1 MDEKRKEEINEKL
14 DNIDWYH
21 ENISEIMESFAN
33 SPAEVIPD
41 GKISDDHYQA
51 LEDWLE

>member
-33 SPAEVIPD
+33 SINY
-41 GKISDDHYQA
+41 SWFLFH
-51 LEDWLE
+51 